1 MLLAWSSVSGVTEA
15 AFGYDQAQAI
25 AAGATQASITL
36 HGVQANGRP
45 LHLGIGCLD
54 IRGRAVVPSGWQPNL
69 TQPFA
74 TGRAGAISKAVAIA
88 KVTQAYV
95 VISHLPLSLTN
106 LQFTPHFAAIE
117 QVDEAGAHMHGV
129 LTMLVVGA
137 DTEHRAHGYYR
148 DDAVPLPLTLARGSA
163 CVIHQRHADGAAALC
178 FDLQPE
184 MALGLLLP
192 IPDMQGAAPPRISY
206 KLLFDL
212 LG

>member
-1 MLLAWSSVSGVTEA
+1 MLLAWGPVSGITEA
-15 AFGYDQAQAI
+15 AFGHGQAQAI
-25 AAGATQASITL
+25 AASATQASIAL

-45 LHLGIGCLD
+45 LHLGISYLD

-129 LTMLVVGA
+129 FTMLVVGA
-137 DTEHRAHGYYR
+137 DTEHGAHGHYR
-148 DDAVPLPLTLARGSA
+148 DDAVPLPLTLARGNA
-163 CVIHQRHADGAAALC
+163 CVIHQRYADGAAALC

-184 MALGLLLP
+184 MALRLLFP
-192 IPDMQGAAPPRISY
+192 VPDMQRTAPLRIGY
-206 KLLFDL
+206 KLLFGL
-212 LG
+212 LC